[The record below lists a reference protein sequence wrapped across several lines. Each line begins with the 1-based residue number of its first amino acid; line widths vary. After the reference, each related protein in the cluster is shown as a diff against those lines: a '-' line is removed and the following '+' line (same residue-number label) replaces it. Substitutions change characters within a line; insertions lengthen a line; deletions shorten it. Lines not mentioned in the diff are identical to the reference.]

1 MAVIGIDP
9 GTAITGYGIVAE
21 GQEGSLIPLAYG
33 VIRTHK
39 DLRPEERMAALYT
52 QLTLI
57 LSEYQPEYGAVER
70 LFFQQNVRTAF
81 AVGEA
86 RGVILLALA
95 QAGIPAFE
103 YNPVDIKQAVAGYGR
118 AGKKQVQEMVRVLLN
133 LQQVPAPDDAA
144 DALAAAICHINSYRI
159 KGLI

>member
-1 MAVIGIDP
+1 
-9 GTAITGYGIVAE
+9 
-21 GQEGSLIPLAYG
+21 L
-33 VIRTHK
+33 
-39 DLRPEERMAALYT
+39 AALYT